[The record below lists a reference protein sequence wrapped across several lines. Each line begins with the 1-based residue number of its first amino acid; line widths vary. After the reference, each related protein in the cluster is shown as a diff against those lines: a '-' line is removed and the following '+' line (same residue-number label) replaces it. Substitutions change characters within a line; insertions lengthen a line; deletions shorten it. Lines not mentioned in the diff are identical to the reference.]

1 MIGGKIRRTM
11 KENKAKKELKVV
23 IQREIN
29 CYLHNSYFLCIILA
43 YKNMYPWFYE
53 NYVQLYYNPDKF
65 LRFLNIKEVWFD
77 FYGGYT
83 EPRRFLAC
91 RRIHLDDLKQVN
103 ILNFIKECI
112 DSNCYLYTYID
123 EYYTR
128 LQGKYHFVHD
138 IFIYGYDEE
147 DQKILVIGFDSK
159 MNFTNYGVDFD
170 QFKTA
175 FDNGVQ
181 MAKLTDQW
189 KGANYCLVIEPKLE
203 EDYRHKFEMDNFLTA
218 LSDYLNSTNK
228 NGRKNPHDTN
238 YAIYQGENNVY
249 GINTY
254 DKLIECIRHDLEC
267 SSGDERLDF
276 RPFHVFY
283 EHKRQMRK
291 RMEFLYTALD
301 AGYKPKLTDLIT
313 RCKNLEEVFNII
325 RLKSMKCVCDRD
337 KQVLNEIISSLKT
350 QKKIEFDLLGEIY
363 QLLAIYKGE
372 KLLF

>member
-1 MIGGKIRRTM
+1 
-11 KENKAKKELKVV
+11 
-23 IQREIN
+23 
-29 CYLHNSYFLCIILA
+29 
-43 YKNMYPWFYE
+43 MYPWFYE

-91 RRIHLDDLKQVN
+91 RGIHLNDLEQVN
-103 ILNFIKECI
+103 ILDFIKESI

-128 LQGKYHFVHD
+128 LQGKNHFVHD
-138 IFIYGYDEE
+138 IFVYGYDEE
-147 DQKILVIGFDSK
+147 NQKILVIGFDRK
-159 MNFTNYGVDFD
+159 MNFTNYGVDFN
-170 QFKTA
+170 QFKTG
-175 FDNGVQ
+175 FDNGVR

-203 EDYRHKFEMDNFLTA
+203 EDYRYEFEMDSLLAA

-228 NGRKNPHDTN
+228 YGRKNPHDTN

-254 DKLIECIRHDLEC
+254 DQLIECIRHDLEC
-267 SSGDERLDF
+267 SSSYERLDF
-276 RPFHVFY
+276 RPFHLFY

-291 RMEFLYTALD
+291 RMEFLGAALD

-325 RLKSMKCVCDRD
+325 RIKSMKCVCDRD

-350 QKKIEFDLLGEIY
+350 QKKNESDLLGDIY
-363 QLLAIYKGE
+363 QLLAVYKGE